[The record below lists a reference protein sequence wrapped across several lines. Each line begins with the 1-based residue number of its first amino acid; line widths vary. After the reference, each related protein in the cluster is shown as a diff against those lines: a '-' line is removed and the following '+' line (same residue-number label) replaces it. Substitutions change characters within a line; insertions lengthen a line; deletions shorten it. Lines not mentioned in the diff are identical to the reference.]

1 VDNTDLALIGSF
13 VAPRKPAN
21 NFKKSGANELALQ
34 VGTRL
39 KLRSTQNTCAH
50 DDVLC
55 EGFHLQS
62 GKVATALSLV
72 NGV

>member
-21 NFKKSGANELALQ
+21 NFKKSGANELAL
-34 VGTRL
+34 GTRL

-62 GKVATALSLV
+62 GKVATALSLA